1 MRSAR
6 LVEWHGERYSV
17 EPLKSRSRVT
27 SLSPIW
33 AVSRRGEFIGTLAY
47 KPDETPEALK
57 ARCIKWLRDLL
68 ATARTGQARL
78 LSAAAHLY
86 PGIPAGLWMQAA
98 TMADMV
104 LAQRLRRG
112 DFRLAERALDPAH
125 FEFRS
130 PEREAPPTEGGNP
143 LRSNRPASPPE

>member
-1 MRSAR
+1 MRSASH
-6 LVEWHGERYSV
+6 LVEWQGERYTV

-27 SLSPIW
+27 SMSPIW

-47 KPDETPEALK
+47 KPDETPEDLK

-68 ATARTGQARL
+68 TTARIGQARL
-78 LSAAAHLY
+78 LPAASNLY
-86 PGIPAGLWMQAA
+86 PGVPPGVWMQAA

-112 DFRLAERALDPAH
+112 DFSLAERALDPAH
-125 FEFRS
+125 FEFRTGERVS
-130 PEREAPPTEGGNP
+130 PAG
-143 LRSNRPASPPE
+143 LRTLWPQRRPSGDQA

>member
-6 LVEWHGERYSV
+6 HLVEWHGERYTV

-47 KPDETPEALK
+47 KPDESPEDLK
-57 ARCIKWLRDLL
+57 VRCICWLRDLL
-68 ATARTGQARL
+68 GTARTGQARL
-78 LSAAAHLY
+78 LPAASYLY
-86 PGIPAGLWMQAA
+86 PGVPAGEWMQAA
-98 TMADMV
+98 TLADIV

-112 DFRLAERALDPAH
+112 DFSLAERALDPAH
-125 FEFRS
+125 FEFRTAEWEPS
-130 PEREAPPTEGGNP
+130 SAGSGLRTPWP
-143 LRSNRPASPPE
+143 LG